1 MSPHER
7 PRSVRPGPVPFF
19 RNPLEPAGEGQQGGG
34 HRSARHPGVCPVCVS
49 SSFKMLL
56 NVHHVPDGCRIF

>member
-34 HRSARHPGVCPVCVS
+34 HRSARHPGVCPVRVS
-49 SSFKMLL
+49 SSFKIFL
-56 NVHHVPDGCRIF
+56 NVHDVPDGCRIF